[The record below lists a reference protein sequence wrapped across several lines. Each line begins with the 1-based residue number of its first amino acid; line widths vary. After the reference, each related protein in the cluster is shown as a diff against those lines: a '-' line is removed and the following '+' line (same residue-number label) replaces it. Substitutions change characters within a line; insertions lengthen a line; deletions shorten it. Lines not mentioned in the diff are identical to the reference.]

1 MFYRG
6 HLSGCYGHMIY
17 KKSPREGL
25 LVISNVVQ
33 MEQNMKRLYNTTM
46 TVILY
51 DDICTFLQFRMT
63 ISHRKLQ
70 AAVVEHMNVIFSI
83 SNTCRF
89 IAINGKHVL
98 QKSKSS
104 SFPGICRESD
114 V

>member
-1 MFYRG
+1 
-6 HLSGCYGHMIY
+6 
-17 KKSPREGL
+17 
-25 LVISNVVQ
+25 
-33 MEQNMKRLYNTTM
+33 MKRLYNTTM

-98 QKSKSS
+98 QGKQGRGKCTYK
-104 SFPGICRESD
+104 GKTYEGEVEYIGNKLYVGGKYVKD
-114 V
+114 M